1 MKFVTTYV
9 KGSKYLLKIDFGSNP
24 DGEWATTDE
33 KVFNFA
39 KTTFKS
45 GDECNCEFEERN
57 GQKHITRIY
66 KGGATQTKAKKEEK
80 PYTPPSDDGKKHCA
94 CGAEIKNPRY
104 SQCFACN
111 KQKKE
116 NPPVAQPTSAPEQQK
131 TNYYPGDY
139 LKPHHPEAVER
150 MTKLSVLQ
158 SASQAVGA
166 MVGMLNN
173 ADIVAETVIAIYHK
187 LLEEVKN

>member
-9 KGSKYLLKIDFGSNP
+9 KGNKYLLKVDFGNNP

-33 KVFNFA
+33 KVLNFA
-39 KTTFKS
+39 KTTFKA

-66 KGGATQTKAKKEEK
+66 KGGASQHKEKKETK
-80 PYTPPSDDGKKHCA
+80 PTTPSEDGKKHCA
-94 CGAEIKNPRY
+94 CGAEIKNPNY
-104 SQCFACN
+104 NQCYACN
-111 KQKKE
+111 KNKKE
-116 NPPVAQPTSAPEQQK
+116 NPAPQTTPEQGK
-131 TNYYPGDY
+131 TNTNFYPGDY
-139 LKPHHPEAVER
+139 LKPHNPEAVER
-150 MTKLSVLQ
+150 MTRLSVLT

-173 ADIVAETVIAIYHK
+173 ADIVVETVIAIYHK